1 MSLDGSLTAF
11 QAVVMAILQ
20 GITELFPVSS
30 LGNAVII
37 PRLLGWQIDREAPS
51 FLPFLTTLHL
61 GTAIALLV
69 YFWQDW
75 WALFQSLVSRS
86 PDATTRE
93 NRYIV
98 LLLVLGTI
106 PAGLIGI
113 VLEKRLA
120 AIFGQYQLVAAFL
133 ILNGIMLFLGEWLR
147 RRQRFGDLAELK
159 PAQALAIGVSQALAL
174 LPGFSRSGATMV
186 GGLLV
191 GLTHESAA
199 RFGFLLATPLI
210 LAAAVLEVP
219 KLFSPALRGELVPAL
234 LGGVVAALVA
244 YASTAFL
251 MRYFKNNE
259 VNALIPFGV
268 YCCLLGVVGLVV
280 G

>member
-1 MSLDGSLTAF
+1 LTAV
-11 QAVVMAILQ
+11 QAIIMAILQ

-37 PRLLGWQIDREAPS
+37 PRLLGWQIDRGAPS
-51 FLPFLTTLHL
+51 YLPFLTTLHL
-61 GTAIALLV
+61 GTALALLV
-69 YFWQDW
+69 YFWRDW
-75 WALFQSLVSRS
+75 WALIQSLLSRAADL
-86 PDATTRE
+86 PTRE
-93 NRYIV
+93 NRYVV
-98 LLLVLGTI
+98 LLLIIGTI
-106 PAGLIGI
+106 PAGLIGL

-120 AIFGQYQLVAAFL
+120 DIFTDVRLVAGFL

-147 RRQRFGDLAELK
+147 RRRRLGNLPELR
-159 PAQALAIGVSQALAL
+159 PGQALLIGVSQALAL

-191 GLTHESAA
+191 GLTHEGAA

-219 KLFSPALRGELVPAL
+219 KLLRPELRPELGVAA
-234 LGGVVAALVA
+234 LGGIVAALVA
-244 YASTAFL
+244 FASTAFL

-259 VNALIPFGV
+259 VNALIPFGI
-268 YCCLLGVVGLVV
+268 YCSLLGVAGLIVG
-280 G
+280 

>member
-1 MSLDGSLTAF
+1 MTTV

-20 GITELFPVSS
+20 GVTELFPVSS

-37 PRLLGWQIDREAPS
+37 PRLLGWQIDSKAPTY
-51 FLPFLTTLHL
+51 LPFLTMLHV
-61 GTAIALLV
+61 GTATALLV
-69 YFWQDW
+69 YFLQDW
-75 WALFQSLVSRS
+75 WALIQSLLSRS
-86 PDATTRE
+86 PDSTTRE
-93 NRYIV
+93 NRTIV
-98 LLLVLGTI
+98 LLLILGTI
-106 PAGLIGI
+106 PAGLVGL
-113 VLEKRLA
+113 VLEKRLS
-120 AIFGQYQLVAAFL
+120 AIFGQYQIVAVFL
-133 ILNGIMLFLGEWLR
+133 ILNGIMLFGGEWLR
-147 RRQRFGDLAELK
+147 RRQRLGNLAELK
-159 PAQALAIGVSQALAL
+159 PAQAILIGLSQALAL

-191 GLTHESAA
+191 GLSHESAA

-219 KLFSPALRGELVPAL
+219 KLFAPTLRPELAQAA
-234 LGGVVAALVA
+234 LGGVVAGFVA
-244 YASTAFL
+244 YGSTTLL

-259 VNALIPFGV
+259 VNALIPFGA

>member
-1 MSLDGSLTAF
+1 VTTF

-37 PRLLGWQIDREAPS
+37 PRLLGWQIDGTAPS
-51 FLPFLTTLHL
+51 YLPFLTMLHL

-75 WALFQSLVSRS
+75 WALIQSLLSRS
-86 PDATTRE
+86 SDTTIRE
-93 NRYIV
+93 NRYV
-98 LLLVLGTI
+98 ALLLVVGTI
-106 PAGLIGI
+106 PAGLIGL
-113 VLEKRLA
+113 VFEKRLA
-120 AIFGQYQLVAAFL
+120 AIFGQYQLVAVFL
-133 ILNGIMLFLGEWLR
+133 ILNGIMLFVGEWLR
-147 RRQRFGDLAELK
+147 RRQRLGNLAELK
-159 PAQALAIGVSQALAL
+159 LSQAVLIGLSQAVAL

-191 GLTHESAA
+191 GLTHQSAA
-199 RFGFLLATPLI
+199 RFSFLLATPLI

-219 KLFSPALRGELVPAL
+219 KLLSPQLRPELAQAL
-234 LGGVVAALVA
+234 LGGIVAGLVA

-259 VNALIPFGV
+259 VNALIPFGA